1 MIHRH
6 LLASLLALTACATLT
21 NDPEVPIEITLE
33 GGGRARCALH
43 SKRHSSVVD
52 LPATVR
58 VRRSDDA
65 LQYVC
70 LGPDRRSLQGR
81 IPSSIG
87 PKFAASTLLDL
98 GITDAMTDMHREY
111 PATFVIPTGRGG

>member
-6 LLASLLALTACATLT
+6 LLVSFLVLTGCATLT
-21 NDPEVPIEITLE
+21 NDPLVPIEISLE
-33 GGGRARCALH
+33 GGGKARCALH
-43 SKRHSSVVD
+43 GKRHSSVVD
-52 LPATVR
+52 LPATVH
-58 VRRSDDA
+58 VRRSDDD

-87 PKFAASTLLDL
+87 PKFAASALLDL

-111 PATFVIPTGRGG
+111 PAVFVIPTGQGR